1 MARLSLLGAGKLLGG
16 YCWALH
22 EENKTLRTSGGGVR
36 TVVIDPKAL
45 PAWGV
50 HGILHQS
57 KVVPCL
63 CESLGVVLTCLP
75 LRGDGSQLQS
85 QVLPEIRLRLI

>member
-36 TVVIDPKAL
+36 TVVIDPKPYL
-45 PAWGV
+45 PGEFMAFSTRARLSPV
-50 HGILHQS
+50 F
-57 KVVPCL
+57 V
-63 CESLGVVLTCLP
+63 SL
-75 LRGDGSQLQS
+75 
-85 QVLPEIRLRLI
+85 